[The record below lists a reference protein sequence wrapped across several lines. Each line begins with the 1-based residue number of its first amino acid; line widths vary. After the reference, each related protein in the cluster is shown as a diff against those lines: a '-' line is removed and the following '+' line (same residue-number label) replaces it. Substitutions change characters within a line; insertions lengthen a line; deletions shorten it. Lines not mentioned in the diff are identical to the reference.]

1 MQVMPNLVSVLC
13 VSYNQAAYS
22 AAALRSVYDQTCRDL
37 ELGIVDGG
45 STDGNPDIIRHT
57 LKDSPFPARL
67 IEQANTANVPGNFNT
82 ALRESAGRFVTFLSL
97 DDLLLPDCIERKLA
111 VMKADDSIAFIA
123 DRTNRVIDPQGA
135 TITEKASMPVD
146 DASIETASDL
156 LDVEYANAHSFYIQ
170 GQLFRRDA
178 IDAVAGFDDTLTGDD
193 IILRTRLFRH
203 LAAHPEQTFGL
214 LPGPGFAYR
223 KHGYNLH
230 RNSFRQVKTLVE
242 WHGAFFADRPAP
254 EVLLK
259 LLDSY
264 FEQLLSTGDQAALD
278 TACAYHPLVAQRLQ
292 DYRTSWKGRRRAI
305 KRGMRKL
312 LSKP

>member
-1 MQVMPNLVSVLC
+1 MPVMPNLVSVLC

-22 AAALRSVYDQTCRDL
+22 AAALRSVFDQSYRDL
-37 ELGIVDGG
+37 ELVIVDDG
-45 STDGNPDIIRHT
+45 STDGNPDVIRET
-57 LKDSPFPARL
+57 LNDSPFPARF

-82 ALRESAGRFVTFLSL
+82 ALRESTGRFVTFLSL
-97 DDLLLPDCIERKLA
+97 DDLLLPDCIDRKLA
-111 VMKADDSIAFIA
+111 VMQADDSITFVA
-123 DRTNRVIDPQGA
+123 DRTNREIDPQGA
-135 TITEKASMPVD
+135 TITEQAPMPIDD
-146 DASIETASDL
+146 DAIQTADDL

-178 IDAVAGFDDTLTGDD
+178 IDAIGGFDDTLTGDD

-203 LAAHPEQTFGL
+203 LAAHPEKTFAL

-223 KHGYNLH
+223 KHGDNLH

-264 FEQLLSTGDQAALD
+264 FEELLASGNQSALD
-278 TACAYHPLVAQRLQ
+278 AACAYHPLVAQRLQ